1 MYSKKIFNPENK
13 ESVIKML
20 YLTDCNLTK
29 TERLYF
35 LTERSFFYYEITYS
49 AVHKKGNF
57 NLDKRK
63 LLTGFKDS
71 DQGKFVDF
79 IS

>member
-1 MYSKKIFNPENK
+1 MYSKKMFNPENK

-49 AVHKKGNF
+49 TAHKKGNF

-63 LLTGFKDS
+63 
-71 DQGKFVDF
+71 
-79 IS
+79 